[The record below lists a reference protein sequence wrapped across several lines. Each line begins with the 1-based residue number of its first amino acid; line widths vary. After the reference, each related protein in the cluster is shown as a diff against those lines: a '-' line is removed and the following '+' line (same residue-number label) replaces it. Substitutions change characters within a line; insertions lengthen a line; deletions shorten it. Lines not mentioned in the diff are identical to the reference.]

1 MLKCEIWLL
10 SHPIRQHDCACLLLM
25 AFWFITVLP
34 ANPGGGDFTR
44 RHFSSTWTVNDNDI
58 LTRLF
63 CKISAASKRNAFHT
77 RVIF

>member
-34 ANPGGGDFTR
+34 ANPGGE
-44 RHFSSTWTVNDNDI
+44 I
-58 LTRLF
+58 LPGGT
-63 CKISAASKRNAFHT
+63 SAAHGP
-77 RVIF
+77 